1 MFTIHISQINEFFL
15 IIDLIKK
22 GASEN
27 EGTLELEVIFI

>member
-1 MFTIHISQINEFFL
+1 L

-27 EGTLELEVIFI
+27 EGTLELGVIFI